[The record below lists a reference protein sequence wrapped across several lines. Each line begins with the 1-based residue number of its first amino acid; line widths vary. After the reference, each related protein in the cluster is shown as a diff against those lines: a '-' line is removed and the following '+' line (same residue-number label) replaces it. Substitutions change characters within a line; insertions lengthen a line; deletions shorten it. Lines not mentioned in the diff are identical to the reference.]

1 MVEFDS
7 SVMRYYCRILEN
19 SQLSSLVKE
28 TGSAEAK
35 YLRMLSEDDKSNS
48 QENVETLGGNDE
60 IFEEDGE
67 NNPLLRPIPTVT

>member
-1 MVEFDS
+1 M
-7 SVMRYYCRILEN
+7 
-19 SQLSSLVKE
+19 KE